1 MIVHFPPSSLEF
13 KFLTANTVWGSRC
26 ITMPNFFP
34 VSQAVAEIWRFFDF
48 FKTVAIHHLGFVIY
62 VSRPPTK
69 SIWWSLSLRKIGW
82 FQCNSSDNN
91 AGFDI
96 LRARLKNT
104 YTCPQNQ
111 GFGEFQPPLWQHC
124 QRDPTKHVMFR

>member
-1 MIVHFPPSSLEF
+1 MCLDHQRRVFGGLCHCE
-13 KFLTANTVWGSRC
+13 KF
-26 ITMPNFFP
+26 
-34 VSQAVAEIWRFFDF
+34 
-48 FKTVAIHHLGFVIY
+48 
-62 VSRPPTK
+62 
-69 SIWWSLSLRKIGW
+69 GW